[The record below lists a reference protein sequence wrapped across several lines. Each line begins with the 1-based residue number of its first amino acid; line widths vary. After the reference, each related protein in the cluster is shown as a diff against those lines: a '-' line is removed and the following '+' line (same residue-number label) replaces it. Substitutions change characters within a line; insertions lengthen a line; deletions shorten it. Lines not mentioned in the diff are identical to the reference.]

1 MTQAEAST
9 DEEIAR
15 LRKAYLEEVLPALN
29 DASQRVHAALDDA
42 ARALMVVRDHL
53 LDGGRVSD
61 FESFI
66 DPKPL
71 RAGLSASLGDL
82 ERQRHIGQ
90 RTLFRLLQAEGV
102 SISDIAR
109 MWGISRQLASRI
121 LHESD

>member
-1 MTQAEAST
+1 MTHAEATT
-9 DEEIAR
+9 DEEVAR

-29 DASQRVHAALDDA
+29 DASERVHQALDDA

-53 LDGGRVSD
+53 LAGGQVSD

-71 RAGLSASLGDL
+71 RASLSASLGDL
-82 ERQRHIGQ
+82 EHVRHLGQ
-90 RTLFRLLQAEGV
+90 RTLFRLLQAEGK

-121 LHESD
+121 LHEAD